1 MVEVPPFN
9 PVDAF
14 GRPGQVYDHE
24 LGEWRT
30 KDGSEGDAP
39 VVPNAP
45 SPAAFRDI
53 LADYFRAR
61 PNTWIDASVLQGLGG
76 RYAWRTRVSEC
87 RTQLGMEIENRQRRE
102 RRRTIS
108 EYCFVT
114 PDHVFKLVSEDA
126 EISSESGPESK

>member
-1 MVEVPPFN
+1 MVEVPPFD
-9 PVDAF
+9 PADAF
-14 GRPGQVYDHE
+14 GRPGQIYDHE

-30 KDGSEGDAP
+30 NDGSEVDAP
-39 VVPNAP
+39 VAPDAP

-53 LADYFRAR
+53 LATYFKVH
-61 PNTWIDASVLQGLGG
+61 PNEWIDASVLQGLGG

-108 EYCFVT
+108 EYCFVA
-114 PDHVFKLVSEDA
+114 PDHVFKLVSENA
-126 EISSESGPESK
+126 TIRGEGRSESE